1 MSAADLTTGDPATA
15 APPTG
20 HLLEARGISVEYKL
34 KDGRHLRA
42 VHQVSFDVAVSSTLA
57 VIGESGSGKST
68 VGKAVLRLLPLAEG
82 EIRFDGVSLTA
93 LKGKR
98 LADFRR
104 RIQVVFQDP
113 HSALDPRMTAWQ
125 SIQEPL
131 RAQGIRGS
139 EADDRAALFVKRVGL
154 NRQMVSR
161 YPHQLSG
168 GQKQRINIARALV
181 SDPSLIVCDE
191 PVSALD
197 VSLQAE
203 IVNLL
208 RELQDEF
215 GLAYLFITH
224 DITLLPHL
232 ADDVAVQYLGVLAEL
247 GPARDVL
254 TAPLHPY
261 TRGLLDSVP
270 SLSRRRGDDRRERI
284 RGEIPDPMFPPSGCR
299 FRTRCPFATER
310 CEREVPEL
318 REIRPRRFAACHFS
332 EQLADTLAGIATP
345 TVSGSSPWQQ
355 HDVAT

>member
-1 MSAADLTTGDPATA
+1 
-15 APPTG
+15 
-20 HLLEARGISVEYKL
+20 
-34 KDGRHLRA
+34 
-42 VHQVSFDVAVSSTLA
+42 VSFDVAASSTLA

-68 VGKAVLRLLPLAEG
+68 VGKAVLGLLPLAEG
-82 EIRFDGVSLTA
+82 EIRFDGVSLTK

-125 SIQEPL
+125 SILEPL
-131 RAQGIRGS
+131 RTQGIKGS
-139 EADDRAALFVKRVGL
+139 DAVDRASTFVQRVGL

-181 SDPSLIVCDE
+181 SNPSLIVCDE

-208 RELQDEF
+208 RDLQEEF

-254 TAPLHPY
+254 TTPLHPY

-270 SLSRRRGDDRRERI
+270 SLSRRKRDAGNERI
-284 RGEIPDPMFPPSGCR
+284 RGEIPDPLYPPTGCR
-299 FRTRCPFATER
+299 FRTRCPFAAER
-310 CEREVPEL
+310 CEREIPEW
-318 REIRPRRFAACHFS
+318 REIQPGRFAACHFS
-332 EQLADTLAGIATP
+332 EELAGTLAGEPSVA
-345 TVSGSSPWQQ
+345 VSESSTWQR
-355 HDVAT
+355 HDEKR